1 MKCCSPLG
9 RACLKLVMAAQLE
22 RLIFVWLTVK
32 SEEKKKKQS
41 SYPFFNL
48 GVMSTRRLSVD
59 VGIAVQMYL
68 YSRRLSLFIDCLP
81 CQNVSVKPGWKV
93 NGTRLLGSLQRKI
106 SGSNETTEKVACFSG
121 WNIPN
126 RNSCSIALKPSL
138 VPVSGLRGRFSVN
151 GTDLY
156 KW

>member
-1 MKCCSPLG
+1 MG

-32 SEEKKKKQS
+32 SEKKKQQQS

-48 GVMSTRRLSVD
+48 GVMCTRRLSVD

-81 CQNVSVKPGWKV
+81 GQNVSVKPG
-93 NGTRLLGSLQRKI
+93 
-106 SGSNETTEKVACFSG
+106 
-121 WNIPN
+121 
-126 RNSCSIALKPSL
+126 
-138 VPVSGLRGRFSVN
+138 
-151 GTDLY
+151 
-156 KW
+156 

>member
-22 RLIFVWLTVK
+22 RLIFVWLTGK
-32 SEEKKKKQS
+32 SEEKKKQS

-48 GVMSTRRLSVD
+48 GVMCTLSVD

-81 CQNVSVKPGWKV
+81 CQNVSVKPG
-93 NGTRLLGSLQRKI
+93 
-106 SGSNETTEKVACFSG
+106 
-121 WNIPN
+121 
-126 RNSCSIALKPSL
+126 
-138 VPVSGLRGRFSVN
+138 
-151 GTDLY
+151 
-156 KW
+156 